1 MRTAFVDMLLELNFE
16 KYSPFVL
23 NEGRNKV
30 FFLVMLKS
38 LNGMLQSEF
47 YFYTKFK
54 KEIVQISSF
63 VNLYDRMVNKQNGK
77 WLSAFNNV
85 ARRCTRYTKTWF
97 DKICYKD
104 ARRFSCKN
112 ARSNKMPVEWE
123 GNKTVKKLSKVGM
136 FFCKRRRQDIHLDIA
151 Y

>member
-63 VNLYDRMVNKQNGK
+63 VNLYDPCMVNRMVNGCQHSITWHVDVPGTLKLDLIK
-77 WLSAFNNV
+77 FV
-85 ARRCTRYTKTWF
+85 TKMLEDF
-97 DKICYKD
+97 PV
-104 ARRFSCKN
+104 
-112 ARSNKMPVEWE
+112 KMPGVTKCLWNE
-123 GNKTVKKLSKVGM
+123 KVIKLSKS
-136 FFCKRRRQDIHLDIA
+136 
-151 Y
+151 